1 METQPTIVDFFN
13 PSGIPYG
20 FVILVVTILLA
31 TTLRRVLDSAG
42 DRFSNR
48 RLLIQQVASFA
59 RFSIFLIGIVGT
71 ALTMLKLTQEV
82 LLAVGGTLAVAVGF
96 ALKDLTASIVAGLI
110 ILLDQPFQV
119 GDRVRFEDYYGEI
132 KHIGLRS
139 VQLVTLDDTLVTIP
153 NNKFLTDV
161 VASGNAGATEMM
173 IQVDFHIGV
182 DQDIER
188 AKTIVAEA
196 LTASRYV
203 HLKKPWEVLVSQE
216 IVESYF
222 AVRLRAKGYVL
233 DVRFEKSFET
243 DLTER
248 VLEGFRGAHIGPPAV
263 LHRSITP
270 PQTHSD

>member
-1 METQPTIVDFFN
+1 METQPTVLDFFN
-13 PSGIPYG
+13 PSGLPYALI
-20 FVILVVTILLA
+20 ILIVTIVLA
-31 TTLRRVLDSAG
+31 TTLRRVLESAG
-42 DRFSNR
+42 DRFPNR
-48 RLLIQQVASFA
+48 RLLIQQIASFA
-59 RFSIFLIGIVGT
+59 RFSIFLVGLIGT
-71 ALTMLKLTQEV
+71 ALAMLKLTQEV

-119 GDRVRFEDYYGEI
+119 GDRVRFEEYYGEI

-173 IQVDFHIGV
+173 IQVDFHIGA

-196 LTASRYV
+196 LTASRYI
-203 HLKKPWEVLVSQE
+203 HLKKPWAVLVSQT
-216 IVESYF
+216 IVDNYF

-248 VLEGFRGAHIGPPAV
+248 VLEGFRGAEISPPAV
-263 LHRSITP
+263 LHRSIGE
-270 PQTHSD
+270 PQS